1 MNNFI
6 LQLIASLS
14 KTKSKQQIKS
24 DVKSLGDMYVKLIG
38 NLDMPK
44 TRKAIKAQLKG
55 LNNFT
60 FNITPNVNTKGVQSA
75 TKQVINNAQRVASSN
90 KVHLNFDTSKQQLI
104 NMIKIVGKNNNKLF
118 NDREMTAKYNQLLN
132 SANVAKSTGEL
143 KTLKGELAA
152 FKTELVAT
160 NNAGLTWGSKFK
172 KSIES
177 YAKFFSGASMIYALF
192 NQVRNAATEAKALDD
207 SLVNLQKVTD
217 EIGDRDTLYKYFDKS
232 LSKAQELNVKVG
244 SLIDAVT
251 EFKKLGWD
259 LDDAELGAK
268 WANILSNVG
277 DTDIETAIGSIKTS
291 IASFDEIGG
300 YGNDQMDK
308 KLEAY
313 TDLINN
319 MSNKYSIDAEG
330 LAESIRLSAGTLTEA
345 HMSIEQAAT
354 MFATAN
360 KYYNDPSYLGNT
372 AKIGS
377 LRMRASSGDTDAI
390 EELQEMGEEVDDLA
404 TATSNLRENLMA
416 LTGVDIMQ
424 DKHTFK
430 SYYDQ
435 LYEISQVIDK
445 LDDTSRANVL
455 ETMFG
460 KNRAAAGAA
469 ILSGMKESA
478 SVYED
483 AINSAGSATE
493 EYQTWMQSADAA
505 CQRFSNTLTETYQG
519 IINGNTVRDLANLGS
534 AVLEFA
540 NNWGIVEGTLKGV
553 IALGIGKFLTSGT
566 MALITA
572 TKQVEQY
579 GKALQMASNVPNGN
593 LSARFKALKSIAQAT
608 STLTTEQLRNVLATN
623 TLTQADCVRILQMQ
637 GITKEMALQKLAE
650 MNLTQATNAQTVA
663 NTASTASTFSLKA
676 AMIGLGATLKSVF
689 LSNPVGIVLMGI
701 SLGVSAVTSA
711 VSKHNQAVEEARQ
724 KAKEAADNANTLGN
738 EIAEL
743 SNKYIQLS
751 DAVKTDASAKEDLMT
766 TQTELLKKLGLEGES
781 IDDLIAKYGSLSN
794 AIKQASIDSLKDQQ
808 IDLIAG
814 VNAAKE
820 ELMDVAKDNFW
831 GTSNIISASGD
842 EAVKAFK
849 ELEKAGVIDSGSYG
863 TGGGQL
869 VLIGDETVEGALE
882 NYKKLEDAVNA
893 LRDSEAFTADEL
905 SDNSLFNSIYSRYSE
920 MKESVEAYNSSID
933 NLNENLAQQTM
944 LTALQG
950 NELPETREDFNKFK
964 QELIDT
970 AVASKQFIG
979 NEEEITDAINNY
991 LSTVPEFEGYYS
1003 IPLEN
1008 ELNKVDE
1015 LLNQENFSKTTSFKS
1030 LWKSIGT
1037 GSDDTSK
1044 AAKEEKENLLKLAE
1058 QGKLTDKVFKKS
1070 SIAQTFTDAGF
1081 SIAEA
1086 TKKINN
1092 LVDSSKRLS
1101 SLKSSIK
1108 SIQDAFAEKRDNK
1121 VAGADTL
1128 SAMEETFGSLKSWK
1142 EYKETLGSTTSNLN
1156 ACREAQNKL
1165 VTEYINTNNFM
1176 SDLVST
1182 IGEVDEKTKQYYIS
1196 QLKDLGIKN
1205 AEEVVNQEILK
1216 QQIELRVAKLDFA
1229 NATDTEISGLIN
1241 EVSQLGDN
1249 QKAIKLYTL
1258 QKALANK
1265 NSLSTADSVANLVN
1279 LAKQCGATAETIAQL
1294 ISLQSLLAN
1303 IDTAT
1308 NYTPTNMEEY
1318 HARDSFLE
1326 NAQKQADLIRAK
1338 VKASVDDAIKTG
1350 EVDNSGTDIK
1360 DPAKSKNKN
1369 SKSSSSKSTNEF
1381 NWIDTLID
1389 RTEKK
1394 AKRTVDSITDY
1405 ANKKSKN
1412 KLYDKAIKRYKNLGK
1427 IYQQTSGYYLG
1438 KFNNFKISKNAK
1450 EDASWKNKIQNGD
1463 FSIDKVKNSKKADKI
1478 TKAKE
1483 YYDQYQNYLDK
1494 EKDNEKTLSDLRK
1507 QRLDDDIAHIEAK
1520 SDRIQRLSDSV
1531 QNRIDYNDV
1540 LGLAISKNSYKELI
1554 KYSKKQVKRW
1564 IDEKATYSEYL
1575 STLKRGS
1582 TEYIETE
1589 QKIADCD
1596 SKIQDAKKSQLEWNQ
1611 TIAQMPLDKFEKLG
1625 NVISS
1630 IITNLGNFN
1639 SLLESQG
1646 KKMTSSQILN
1656 EIGIRNQSIAVKDQE
1671 IAYNKG
1677 ERFTRAVRSIIGGK
1691 YNWVYG
1697 TDLKEYAKEADP
1709 IADNLRPLFEKLL
1722 SNEISLDD
1730 FYSKASEQ
1738 THMTVDA
1745 LKQNKELNDILTSVP
1760 DLESEKYSLMQEQ
1773 EEYTDKLVDIE
1784 ISKYQE
1790 LRDEIEKA
1798 NDAKQKALE
1807 LTEKEIALQKELE
1820 NRTNLIYRNGKYVY
1834 EFDSSAVREKQNDLD
1849 NYYAQQQLD
1858 KLDDIIDKLGDL
1870 KNTLNYR
1877 EGTEPIGD
1885 YKTNPSH
1892 LVEAAKRLIIG
1903 ITGEV
1908 KGAYASGTTS
1918 AKGGLSLVGE
1928 KGTELRVLNRGDGII
1943 PAEITK
1949 NLMEFGVDPAKMITD
1964 NLNKNIPDYKNIIT
1978 PVNTSTD
1985 NSIHIDKVEMSG
1997 VNDVQSFMKELSH
2010 LTLDAQQ
2017 RAYKR

>member
-1 MNNFI
+1 MNKTHQSNASTIKDLNDEYKNLSSGVDNLGKNVSLTEDEFSRYHQITNQVADLMPNLVQGWDEQGNAI
-6 LQLIASLS
+6 LKVKGNLADLNSEYKKQQQNEAIEKYE
-14 KTKSKQQIKS
+14 KTKNGYN
-24 DVKSLGDMYVKLIG
+24 DVG
-38 NLDMPK
+38 K
-44 TRKAIKAQLKG
+44 TLNNKIKASEYFDYNYSGSSPLFNFSNKEGSTNLVLEQLQNISNGSISPDDYKKKINSLLG
-55 LNNFT
+55 KKSYTDKEAAFVMAYNLLYDEIKHNVSSNKDFLEYQNKAKDI
-60 FNITPNVNTKGVQSA
+60 FNKSSDEVNTSISQITTGMLGYAKTTNGYTNSEHQSEISSLLNSFSSDIITKNGLDDRETMETFISNLISDINNNKNNVQSA
-75 TKQVINNAQRVASSN
+75 LNSLFTLDINN
-90 KVHLNFDTSKQQLI
+90 
-104 NMIKIVGKNNNKLF
+104 
-118 NDREMTAKYNQLLN
+118 
-132 SANVAKSTGEL
+132 
-143 KTLKGELAA
+143 
-152 FKTELVAT
+152 
-160 NNAGLTWGSKFK
+160 
-172 KSIES
+172 
-177 YAKFFSGASMIYALF
+177 
-192 NQVRNAATEAKALDD
+192 
-207 SLVNLQKVTD
+207 
-217 EIGDRDTLYKYFDKS
+217 
-232 LSKAQELNVKVG
+232 
-244 SLIDAVT
+244 
-251 EFKKLGWD
+251 
-259 LDDAELGAK
+259 
-268 WANILSNVG
+268 
-277 DTDIETAIGSIKTS
+277 
-291 IASFDEIGG
+291 
-300 YGNDQMDK
+300 
-308 KLEAY
+308 
-313 TDLINN
+313 TDL
-319 MSNKYSIDAEG
+319 SPKEVKNK
-330 LAESIRLSAGTLTEA
+330 
-345 HMSIEQAAT
+345 
-354 MFATAN
+354 
-360 KYYNDPSYLGNT
+360 
-372 AKIGS
+372 
-377 LRMRASSGDTDAI
+377 
-390 EELQEMGEEVDDLA
+390 VDDLIK
-404 TATSNLRENLMA
+404 T
-416 LTGVDIMQ
+416 I
-424 DKHTFK
+424 F
-430 SYYDQ
+430 
-435 LYEISQVIDK
+435 
-445 LDDTSRANVL
+445 
-455 ETMFG
+455 
-460 KNRAAAGAA
+460 
-469 ILSGMKESA
+469 
-478 SVYED
+478 
-483 AINSAGSATE
+483 
-493 EYQTWMQSADAA
+493 
-505 CQRFSNTLTETYQG
+505 
-519 IINGNTVRDLANLGS
+519 
-534 AVLEFA
+534 
-540 NNWGIVEGTLKGV
+540 
-553 IALGIGKFLTSGT
+553 
-566 MALITA
+566 
-572 TKQVEQY
+572 
-579 GKALQMASNVPNGN
+579 
-593 LSARFKALKSIAQAT
+593 
-608 STLTTEQLRNVLATN
+608 STLNIDYDSKKID
-623 TLTQADCVRILQMQ
+623 TL
-637 GITKEMALQKLAE
+637 
-650 MNLTQATNAQTVA
+650 
-663 NTASTASTFSLKA
+663 
-676 AMIGLGATLKSVF
+676 
-689 LSNPVGIVLMGI
+689 
-701 SLGVSAVTSA
+701 
-711 VSKHNQAVEEARQ
+711 EE
-724 KAKEAADNANTLGN
+724 
-738 EIAEL
+738 
-743 SNKYIQLS
+743 
-751 DAVKTDASAKEDLMT
+751 
-766 TQTELLKKLGLEGES
+766 KLGLGDVNDNYDKYTTIINRFKDSDKIKDFFNTQGINTQEE
-781 IDDLIAKYGSLSN
+781 ID
-794 AIKQASIDSLKDQQ
+794 
-808 IDLIAG
+808 
-814 VNAAKE
+814 
-820 ELMDVAKDNFW
+820 
-831 GTSNIISASGD
+831 
-842 EAVKAFK
+842 AFNDITK
-849 ELEKAGVIDSGSYG
+849 G
-863 TGGGQL
+863 
-869 VLIGDETVEGALE
+869 
-882 NYKKLEDAVNA
+882 
-893 LRDSEAFTADEL
+893 
-905 SDNSLFNSIYSRYSE
+905 
-920 MKESVEAYNSSID
+920 
-933 NLNENLAQQTM
+933 
-944 LTALQG
+944 
-950 NELPETREDFNKFK
+950 
-964 QELIDT
+964 
-970 AVASKQFIG
+970 
-979 NEEEITDAINNY
+979 ITDADLAIQKWNEHKKEADNS
-991 LSTVPEFEGYYS
+991 STP
-1003 IPLEN
+1003 
-1008 ELNKVDE
+1008 
-1015 LLNQENFSKTTSFKS
+1015 QTFKS

-1037 GSDDTSK
+1037 GSDDASK

-1070 SIAQTFTDAGF
+1070 SIAQTFADAGF
-1081 SIAEA
+1081 STVEA

-1101 SLKSSIK
+1101 SLKTSIK
-1108 SIQDAFAEKRDNK
+1108 LVQDAFAEKRDNK

-1128 SAMEETFGSLKSWK
+1128 GAMEETFGSLKSWK

-1182 IGEVDEKTKQYYIS
+1182 TGEVDEATKQCCIS
-1196 QLKDLGIKN
+1196 QLKDSGIKN

-1216 QQIELRVAKLDFA
+1216 QQLKLKISKLDLGTV
-1229 NATDTEISGLIN
+1229 TDD
-1241 EVSQLGDN
+1241 EVDSLMKEAEQLN
-1249 QKAIKLYTL
+1249 KNSKAIQLYNL
-1258 QKALANK
+1258 KKELANN
-1265 NSLSTADSVANLVN
+1265 NSLSTADSVANLVK

-1294 ISLQSLLAN
+1294 ISLQSLLAS

-1318 HARDSFLE
+1318 HARESFLQ
-1326 NAQKQADLIRAK
+1326 NAQKQADAIRGK
-1338 VKASVDDAIKTG
+1338 VKESVNKAILDSIDDGLNDKESNTS
-1350 EVDNSGTDIK
+1350 DNIK

-1369 SKSSSSKSTNEF
+1369 SKSSSSKSTKEF

-1494 EKDNEKTLSDLRK
+1494 EKDNKKTLSDLRK
-1507 QRLDDDIAHIEAK
+1507 QKLDDDIAYIEAK
-1520 SDRIQRLSDSV
+1520 SDRIQRLYDSV
-1531 QNRIDYNDV
+1531 QNRIDYNDTR
-1540 LGLAISKNSYKELI
+1540 GLAISENSYKELI

-1575 STLKRGS
+1575 STLKKGS

-1596 SKIQDAKKSQLEWNQ
+1596 SKIQGAKKSQLDWNQ
-1611 TIAQMPLDKFEKLG
+1611 TIAQMPLEKFEKLG

-1677 ERFTRAVRSIIGGK
+1677 ERFTNAIRSIISVIEGRYLRTGGD
-1691 YNWVYG
+1691 
-1697 TDLKEYAKEADP
+1697 DLKKYAEEADP

-1798 NDAKQKALE
+1798 NDAKQKAIE
-1807 LTEKEIALQKELE
+1807 LTKKEIALQKELE
-1820 NRTNLIYRNGKYVY
+1820 NRTNFIYRNGKYAY

-1858 KLDDIIDKLGDL
+1858 KLDEIIDKLGDL

-1918 AKGGLSLVGE
+1918 AKGGLSLTGE
-1928 KGTELRVLNRGDGII
+1928 NGTELRVLNRGDGII

-1949 NLMEFGVDPAKMITD
+1949 NLMEFGVDPAKMIMD

>member
-1 MNNFI
+1 MNKTHQSNASTIKDLNDEYKNLSSGVDNLGKNVSLTEDEFSRYHQITNQVADLMPNLVQGWDEQGNAI
-6 LQLIASLS
+6 LKVKGNLADLNSEYKKQQQNEAIEKYE
-14 KTKSKQQIKS
+14 KTKNGYN
-24 DVKSLGDMYVKLIG
+24 DAG
-38 NLDMPK
+38 K
-44 TRKAIKAQLKG
+44 TLNNKIKASEYFDYNYSGSSPLFNFSNEEGSTNLVLEQLQNISNGSISPNDYKKKINS
-55 LNNFT
+55 LLDKKSYTDKEAAFVMAYNLLYDEIKHNVSSNKDFLEYQNKAKDI
-60 FNITPNVNTKGVQSA
+60 FNKSSDEVNTSISQITTGMLGYAKTTNGYTNSEHQSEISSLLNSFSSDIITKNGLDDRETMETFISNLISDINNNKNNVQSA
-75 TKQVINNAQRVASSN
+75 LNSLFTLDINN
-90 KVHLNFDTSKQQLI
+90 
-104 NMIKIVGKNNNKLF
+104 
-118 NDREMTAKYNQLLN
+118 
-132 SANVAKSTGEL
+132 
-143 KTLKGELAA
+143 
-152 FKTELVAT
+152 
-160 NNAGLTWGSKFK
+160 
-172 KSIES
+172 
-177 YAKFFSGASMIYALF
+177 
-192 NQVRNAATEAKALDD
+192 
-207 SLVNLQKVTD
+207 
-217 EIGDRDTLYKYFDKS
+217 
-232 LSKAQELNVKVG
+232 
-244 SLIDAVT
+244 
-251 EFKKLGWD
+251 
-259 LDDAELGAK
+259 
-268 WANILSNVG
+268 
-277 DTDIETAIGSIKTS
+277 
-291 IASFDEIGG
+291 
-300 YGNDQMDK
+300 
-308 KLEAY
+308 
-313 TDLINN
+313 TDL
-319 MSNKYSIDAEG
+319 SPKEVKNK
-330 LAESIRLSAGTLTEA
+330 
-345 HMSIEQAAT
+345 
-354 MFATAN
+354 
-360 KYYNDPSYLGNT
+360 
-372 AKIGS
+372 
-377 LRMRASSGDTDAI
+377 
-390 EELQEMGEEVDDLA
+390 VDDLIK
-404 TATSNLRENLMA
+404 T
-416 LTGVDIMQ
+416 I
-424 DKHTFK
+424 F
-430 SYYDQ
+430 
-435 LYEISQVIDK
+435 
-445 LDDTSRANVL
+445 
-455 ETMFG
+455 
-460 KNRAAAGAA
+460 
-469 ILSGMKESA
+469 
-478 SVYED
+478 
-483 AINSAGSATE
+483 
-493 EYQTWMQSADAA
+493 
-505 CQRFSNTLTETYQG
+505 
-519 IINGNTVRDLANLGS
+519 
-534 AVLEFA
+534 
-540 NNWGIVEGTLKGV
+540 
-553 IALGIGKFLTSGT
+553 
-566 MALITA
+566 
-572 TKQVEQY
+572 
-579 GKALQMASNVPNGN
+579 
-593 LSARFKALKSIAQAT
+593 
-608 STLTTEQLRNVLATN
+608 STLNIDYDSKKID
-623 TLTQADCVRILQMQ
+623 TL
-637 GITKEMALQKLAE
+637 
-650 MNLTQATNAQTVA
+650 
-663 NTASTASTFSLKA
+663 
-676 AMIGLGATLKSVF
+676 
-689 LSNPVGIVLMGI
+689 
-701 SLGVSAVTSA
+701 
-711 VSKHNQAVEEARQ
+711 EE
-724 KAKEAADNANTLGN
+724 
-738 EIAEL
+738 
-743 SNKYIQLS
+743 
-751 DAVKTDASAKEDLMT
+751 
-766 TQTELLKKLGLEGES
+766 KLGLGDVNDNYDKYTTIINRFKDSDKIKDFFNTEGINTQEE
-781 IDDLIAKYGSLSN
+781 ID
-794 AIKQASIDSLKDQQ
+794 
-808 IDLIAG
+808 
-814 VNAAKE
+814 
-820 ELMDVAKDNFW
+820 
-831 GTSNIISASGD
+831 
-842 EAVKAFK
+842 AFNDITK
-849 ELEKAGVIDSGSYG
+849 G
-863 TGGGQL
+863 
-869 VLIGDETVEGALE
+869 
-882 NYKKLEDAVNA
+882 
-893 LRDSEAFTADEL
+893 
-905 SDNSLFNSIYSRYSE
+905 
-920 MKESVEAYNSSID
+920 
-933 NLNENLAQQTM
+933 
-944 LTALQG
+944 
-950 NELPETREDFNKFK
+950 
-964 QELIDT
+964 
-970 AVASKQFIG
+970 
-979 NEEEITDAINNY
+979 ITDADLAIQKWNEHKKEADNS
-991 LSTVPEFEGYYS
+991 STP
-1003 IPLEN
+1003 
-1008 ELNKVDE
+1008 
-1015 LLNQENFSKTTSFKS
+1015 QTFKS

-1092 LVDSSKRLS
+1092 LADSSKQLS
-1101 SLKSSIK
+1101 SLKTNIK
-1108 SIQDAFAEKRDNK
+1108 LIQDAFADKRDNG
-1121 VAGADTL
+1121 VAGSDTIK
-1128 SAMEETFGSLKSWK
+1128 AMEPEFGKLKSWK
-1142 EYKETLGSTTSNLN
+1142 KYKETLGSTTSTLN
-1156 ACREAQNKL
+1156 ECREAQNNL

-1176 SDLVST
+1176 SKLVSST
-1182 IGEVDEKTKQYYIS
+1182 GEVDNATKQYYID
-1196 QLKDLGIKN
+1196 QLKELGIKN
-1205 AEEVVNQEILK
+1205 AKEIVDQEILK
-1216 QQIELRVAKLDFA
+1216 QQLKLKISKLDLGT
-1229 NATDTEISGLIN
+1229 ATDD
-1241 EVSQLGDN
+1241 EVDSLMKEVKQLN
-1249 QKAIKLYTL
+1249 KNSKAIQLYNL
-1258 QKALANK
+1258 KKELANN
-1265 NSLSTADSVANLVN
+1265 NSLSTADSVANLVK

-1294 ISLQSLLAN
+1294 ISLQSLLAS
-1303 IDTAT
+1303 IDAAT
-1308 NYTPTNMEEY
+1308 NYTPTTTEEY
-1318 HARDSFLE
+1318 HARESFLQ
-1326 NAQKQADLIRAK
+1326 NAQKQADVIRGK
-1338 VKASVDDAIKTG
+1338 VKESVDKAMLDSIDDDLNDKESNTS
-1350 EVDNSGTDIK
+1350 DNIK

-1531 QNRIDYNDV
+1531 QNRIDYNDA

-1596 SKIQDAKKSQLEWNQ
+1596 SKIQDAKKSQLDWNQ
-1611 TIAQMPLDKFEKLG
+1611 TIAQMPLEKFEKLG

-1677 ERFTRAVRSIIGGK
+1677 ERFTNAIRSIISVVEGRYLRTGGD
-1691 YNWVYG
+1691 
-1697 TDLKEYAKEADP
+1697 DLTQYAEEADP
-1709 IADNLRPLFEKLL
+1709 IANNLRPLFEKLL

-1745 LKQNKELNDILTSVP
+1745 LKQNEELNDILTSVP

-1798 NDAKQKALE
+1798 NDAKQKAIE
-1807 LTEKEIALQKELE
+1807 LTKKEIALQKELE
-1820 NRTNLIYRNGKYVY
+1820 NRTNFIYRNGKYAY

-1885 YKTNPSH
+1885 YETNPSQ

-1918 AKGGLSLVGE
+1918 AKGGLSLTGE
-1928 KGTELRVLNRGDGII
+1928 NGTELRVLNRGDGII

-1949 NLMEFGVDPAKMITD
+1949 NLMEFGVDPAKMIMD